1 MQILVVDDEE
11 HLRRMMRLT
20 LEAAGYE
27 VEEAADG
34 EEALKLFGDGHRG
47 VRTPQLTHDTDPSP
61 PSANTVLPAE

>member
-20 LEAAGYE
+20 LEAVGYE

-34 EEALKLFGDGHRG
+34 EEALKLFGDGHRYDATLLDHG
-47 VRTPQLTHDTDPSP
+47 CLAWTAWKCSG
-61 PSANTVLPAE
+61 E